1 MSKSVKMNGNEACLD
16 TNIVIDMLRGRKDI
30 ADKITTLEKV
40 YVPIPVLGERYLGAE
55 NSSRKAHHLA
65 QIDVLLS
72 LSEVIHTSNETAKI
86 YGWIKVQLKKKGK
99 PIPENDIWIAA
110 LAMEHD
116 LTLITRDQHFTYL
129 PELVIKEL

>member
-1 MSKSVKMNGNEACLD
+1 MNGNEACLD

-72 LSEVIHTSNETAKI
+72 LSSAVVGLMTNDMNVIKSLVVKNTN
-86 YGWIKVQLKKKGK
+86 KGRGLM
-99 PIPENDIWIAA
+99 P
-110 LAMEHD
+110 
-116 LTLITRDQHFTYL
+116 LTLSPRTWGHVPKQKKDSRRKQGIL
-129 PELVIKEL
+129 N

>member
-1 MSKSVKMNGNEACLD
+1 MTGNKACLLA
-16 TNIVIDMLRGRKDI
+16 TNIVIDIFRGRKEI
-30 ADKITTLEKV
+30 ADEITKFEKV
-40 YVPIPVLGERYLGAE
+40 YVPIPVPGELYLGAE

-72 LSEVIHTSNETAKI
+72 LSETIYTSNETAKI
-86 YGWIKVQLKKKGK
+86 YGMIKVQLKKKGK

-116 LTLITRDQHFTYL
+116 LPLITRDHHFTHL